1 MPLWWEHLR
10 TLLSLRAHEH
20 ASLPDLRGLETV
32 RARVEGTHYLAHDR
46 ERSHNDDRMYVLRR
60 ELRNKRDMSAIA
72 VYAKGRAVGYVA
84 PARAA
89 TLAPLLDRIGGAAVV
104 NGLGSESGS
113 SRLWVDLP
121 EEEAL
126 RGFVRTYEADAIS
139 DAAAPPR

>member
-10 TLLSLRAHEH
+10 NLLSLRAHEH
-20 ASLPDLRGLETV
+20 ATLPDLRGLETV

-46 ERSHNDDRMYVLRR
+46 ERSHDGDRMYVLRR
-60 ELRNKRDMSAIA
+60 EPRNKRDMSAIA
-72 VYAKGRAVGYVA
+72 VYARGRAVGYVSA
-84 PARAA
+84 TRAA
-89 TLAPLLDRIGGAAVV
+89 AIAPLLDRLGGAAVI

-126 RGFVRTYEADAIS
+126 LGFVRSYEGDAIS